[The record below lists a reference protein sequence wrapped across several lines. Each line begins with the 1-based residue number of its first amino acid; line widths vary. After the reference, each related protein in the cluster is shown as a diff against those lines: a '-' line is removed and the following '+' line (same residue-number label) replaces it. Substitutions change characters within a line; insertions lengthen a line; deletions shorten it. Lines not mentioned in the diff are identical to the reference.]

1 MDTPVR
7 LPGAPPEW
15 LVWNETSRCPYLAEQ
30 TARLPLRL
38 PMRRLKPAE
47 FGERLAAGDR
57 RQGLLLYRPN
67 CPSCTACEPIRL
79 DAQTFEPSRTQRR
92 VFAHGES
99 ALRTLIGRPA
109 MTPDKVALY
118 NRHKVERGLLTS
130 AGLIDAEGYEQFL
143 VETCTDTIELR
154 YVLNG
159 LLVGLAVTDRAADA
173 LSAVYCFYDPGF
185 ARLSL
190 GTYSILKQL
199 ALCRQ
204 WGLRHLYLGL
214 YVAGSRAMTY
224 KARFLPHERLI
235 AGEWRRISSEKDHP
249 QMNTEKN
256 G

>member
-1 MDTPVR
+1 MDSPVR

-47 FGERLAAGDR
+47 FGTRLAAGDR
-57 RQGLLLYRPN
+57 RQGLLLYRPS
-67 CPSCTACEPIRL
+67 CPSCAACEPIRL
-79 DAQTFEPSRTQRR
+79 DTEAFTPSRTQRR
-92 VFAHGES
+92 ILARGD
-99 ALRTLIGRPA
+99 ATLQMLIGRPA
-109 MTPDKVALY
+109 VTPDKVALY
-118 NRHKVERGLLTS
+118 NRHKLERGLLTGD
-130 AGLIDAEGYEQFL
+130 GLIDAEGYEQFL

-159 LLVGLAVTDRAADA
+159 LLVGVAVTDRAGDA

-204 WGLRHLYLGL
+204 WGLRYLYLGL
-214 YVAGSRAMTY
+214 FVAGSPAMAY

-235 AGEWRRISSEKDHP
+235 GGEWTKISSEK
-249 QMNTEKN
+249 N
-256 G
+256 GTTDEHG